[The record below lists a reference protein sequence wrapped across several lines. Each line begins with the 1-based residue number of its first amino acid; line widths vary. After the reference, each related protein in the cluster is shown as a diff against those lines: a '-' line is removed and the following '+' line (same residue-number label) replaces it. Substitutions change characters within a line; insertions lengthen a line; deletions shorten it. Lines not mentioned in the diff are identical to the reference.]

1 MGSPATGVVELGRR
15 LHARREEAR
24 LDAPTLAKRARVAA
38 SALEAFEAGYG
49 GLGVAALMR
58 IANELGVP
66 LTSFAH
72 SQAPVVQAPVEPS
85 IVLKGLGAAWLTDR
99 DREALAQGLRR
110 ARAFTEAGELLRAPR
125 PADGFTPAA
134 APEGDAHRPGYAAA
148 IAARNVL
155 ARPGPLRNIARL
167 LEDQFDVLV
176 LRHHFADA
184 RVLGAACRSGSARL
198 VAVNLDVAVETTRR
212 FALAHEL
219 GHQLLDLDVTGVTAD
234 EVPDRDARA
243 WFDKKPTEKRADAF
257 AAMFL
262 APAGAVAEVGGQPR
276 AMIGYDEAKALVER
290 VRVHVGMGYAA
301 TTWHLHNLGYFDE
314 RIAESITLGEPE
326 SDPLSGF
333 EEDTRFD
340 GLERRVLEAYAK
352 DSISRGR
359 ARELLGGKDPEALA
373 TSP

>member
-1 MGSPATGVVELGRR
+1 MGHPATGVAELGRR
-15 LHARREEAR
+15 LRARREEAR
-24 LDAPTLAKRARVAA
+24 LDAATLAKRARIAV
-38 SALEAFEAGYG
+38 SALEAFEAGHG

-72 SQAPVVQAPVEPS
+72 SQAPEVHAPVEPS
-85 IVLKGLGAAWLTDR
+85 IVLKGVGAAWLTEK

-125 PADGFTPAA
+125 PADAFAATPA
-134 APEGDAHRPGYAAA
+134 PEREAHRPGYAAA
-148 IAARNVL
+148 SAARNVL
-155 ARPGPLRNIARL
+155 ARPGPLRNLARL

-176 LRHHFADA
+176 LRHRFADA

-198 VAVNLDVAVETTRR
+198 VAVNLGVAVETTRR

-219 GHQLLDLDVTGVTAD
+219 GHQLLDLEATGVTAD
-234 EVPDRDARA
+234 EVPERGARA
-243 WFDKKPTEKRADAF
+243 WFEKKPTEKRADAF

-262 APAGAVAEVGGQPR
+262 APAAAVAEVAGQPR
-276 AMIGYDEAKALVER
+276 GTAGYDEAKTMVDR
-290 VRVHVGMGYAA
+290 VRARVGMGYSA
-301 TTWHLHNLGYFDE
+301 TTWHLHNLGYFDQAL
-314 RIAESITLGEPE
+314 AEMLLLAEPDA
-326 SDPLSGF
+326 DPLAGF

-352 DSISRGR
+352 ESISRGR

-373 TSP
+373 MSL